1 MNFLMAINRN
11 DKGYSVSCTNLNP
24 YGKDEAQEVLA
35 IKNIET
41 AIKQY
46 LQSTGDEE
54 KTNDEIKLIKVEV
67 TL

>member
-24 YGKDEAQEVLA
+24 YGKDEAQDVLA

-46 LQSTGDEE
+46 LKSTGEKE
-54 KTNDEIKLIKVEV
+54 KTEDDIKLIKVEI